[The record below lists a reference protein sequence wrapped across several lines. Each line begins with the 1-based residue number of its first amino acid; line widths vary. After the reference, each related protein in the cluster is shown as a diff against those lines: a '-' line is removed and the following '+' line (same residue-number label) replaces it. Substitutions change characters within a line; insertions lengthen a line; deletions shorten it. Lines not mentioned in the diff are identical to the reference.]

1 MANDQDKPPASS
13 ASSPAGAPESETTG
27 SGLPA
32 EENVSQAGQIPL
44 LDDVVFNT
52 QLPFPKPRSRA
63 GSHSG
68 PNAAKKSE
76 AELAFEA
83 NAPRAT
89 DLFGGSAETAQ
100 AGPLSRSYHA
110 EDIDAQTQA
119 ARDRTS
125 RVVDTLVAE
134 YSVEIIERLRD
145 ELSAVLDDL
154 KQDPSK
160 SG

>member
-1 MANDQDKPPASS
+1 MAHDQDKPPASS
-13 ASSPAGAPESETTG
+13 PGTSPEDAQLDGKT
-27 SGLPA
+27 
-32 EENVSQAGQIPL
+32 SQTGQIPL
-44 LDDVVFNT
+44 LDDVVYNT
-52 QLPFPKPRSRA
+52 QLPFPKPRPSVKKR
-63 GSHSG
+63 S
-68 PNAAKKSE
+68 AAE
-76 AELAFEA
+76 AAFEE

-100 AGPLSRSYHA
+100 SGPLSRDYQA
-110 EDIDAQTQA
+110 EDIDAQTRA
-119 ARDRTS
+119 VRDRTS